1 MKNMIPLKFL
11 IVAIISLVST
21 SIAGEAVEKEIGKDK
36 IELDL
41 KPLDKEA
48 KFGEIRYE
56 IPDLYRKK
64 IDSLVSTKLLTS
76 ILSHGAKVCF
86 KFEREKVAENDFK
99 ELSERGTYIVSV
111 EPKIFKNGDTIV
123 IGVNNLSLGN

>member
-1 MKNMIPLKFL
+1 MKNITPLKFL
-11 IVAIISLVST
+11 IVALISLVST
-21 SIAGEAVEKEIGKDK
+21 SLTGETIEKKIENDK

-48 KFGEIRYE
+48 KFGVIRYE

-64 IDSLVSTKLLTS
+64 LDSLVSTRLLTD

-99 ELSERGTYIVSV
+99 QLSEFGTYIVSV
-111 EPKIFKNGDTIV
+111 EPKIFKTGDTIV

>member
-21 SIAGEAVEKEIGKDK
+21 SIAGEAVDNKIDKDK

-41 KPLDKEA
+41 EPLDEEA
-48 KFGEIRYE
+48 KFGVIRYE